1 MSLAIN
7 TAVPSTIENAG
18 MDLRSAALN
27 QAATATDATTSPVTL
42 TAVDPQ
48 AASARL
54 AKYIHAMDTNFH
66 TGEDARNV
74 ANALLS
80 SMQTLILQRPDLA
93 NAQFDFHLDN
103 GSIQVSSGS
112 LSDSDKTWLQNLL
125 NSNSALVQAANTFR
139 RDAVGGYSEW
149 AEADGNP
156 VTKAQSDALGQQV
169 DQTTN
174 FMQLFQQISA
184 KGAKFVSTGGGTLYA
199 SNGAKLDFSQS
210 PGNAVGFLAFMQ
222 STTALES
229 GADKYV
235 ESNGRVSYG
244 AFRGDM
250 FAQSMVPDFYPSQ
263 TTSIGVHET
272 A

>member
-7 TAVPSTIENAG
+7 TAVPSSIENAG

-48 AASARL
+48 VASARL
-54 AKYIHAMDTNFH
+54 AKYIHATDTNFH
-66 TGEDARNV
+66 TGEDAKNV
-74 ANALLS
+74 
-80 SMQTLILQRPDLA
+80 A

-103 GSIQVSSGS
+103 GSIQVTSGS

-125 NSNSALVQAANTFR
+125 NGNSALVQAANTFR
-139 RDAVGGYSEW
+139 RDAVGGYSER

-199 SNGAKLDFSQS
+199 SNGAKMDFSQS

-250 FAQSMVPDFYPSQ
+250 FAQSMVPDFYPSR